1 MIRRL
6 FLCAAAAAL
15 LTLSATAFGQGKTVK
30 VYVLPGEN
38 QASKDVASTVSG
50 KIGST
55 LRYALTTDLVSA
67 EITVEILC
75 LTSTERGVAYGIFG
89 VYYPVGYKHL
99 SRTLITDIV
108 TGSNEFVA
116 QALFND
122 FVRESSDEELS
133 EAEDSLKSKT
143 LNTGWRVIRLA
154 MTKAKPNSANLQNL
168 LRRKTNC

>member
-1 MIRRL
+1 MIRR
-6 FLCAAAAAL
+6 FAVCAAAL
-15 LTLSATAFGQGKTVK
+15 LVLSATAFGQRKTVK

-75 LTSTERGVAYGIFG
+75 LTPTERGVACGIFG

-122 FVRESSDEELS
+122 FVRESSDEELNK
-133 EAEDSLKSKT
+133 AEDSLKSKT
-143 LNTGWRVIRLA
+143 LEYWMEGHMA
-154 MTKAKPNSANLQNL
+154 GYDKGKAEQCKPPEPAPKKN
-168 LRRKTNC
+168 